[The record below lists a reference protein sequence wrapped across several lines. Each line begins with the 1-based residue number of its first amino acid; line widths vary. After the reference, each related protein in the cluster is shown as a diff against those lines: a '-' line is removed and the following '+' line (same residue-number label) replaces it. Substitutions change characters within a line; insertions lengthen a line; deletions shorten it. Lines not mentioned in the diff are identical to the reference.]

1 MDIYIQVEKPI
12 TELNGLAEKLK
23 MSIDDKQRNDFEF
36 WLFYLNNSL
45 SEFEHYY
52 EKEQQHYDDLYDTKY
67 IEFRPNVKSD
77 KAAEMATNQLMQI
90 QITETSVLKSKVKKF
105 NRIHRWFIRLGDYLT
120 GQVIQDNFNKKQQG
134 F

>member
-1 MDIYIQVEKPI
+1 MDIYLQVEQQI
-12 TELNGLAEKLK
+12 TELNGLADKLK

-45 SEFEHYY
+45 SEYEHEY
-52 EKEQQHYDDLYDTKY
+52 EKQQQEYDDLYDEKY
-67 IEFRPNVKSD
+67 VEFRPNVKSD

-90 QITETSVLKSKVKKF
+90 QIAEMAIMKSKVKKY
-105 NRIHRWFIRLGDYLT
+105 NRIHRWFIRLWDYIT
-120 GQVIQDNFNKKQQG
+120 GQKIQANFNAKNQW